1 LSCETFVAN
10 NSGRLSHLEN
20 FVVGLLERVRLSAAV
35 GSYVPGPK
43 LEVTFLS
50 GRISGMVNVFASSP
64 NLVTGS

>member
-1 LSCETFVAN
+1 LSCNIFGAN
-10 NSGRLSHLEN
+10 RSGRLSHLEN
-20 FVVGLLERVRLSAAV
+20 FVVGLFERVRLSAAV

-43 LEVTFLS
+43 VELTFLS